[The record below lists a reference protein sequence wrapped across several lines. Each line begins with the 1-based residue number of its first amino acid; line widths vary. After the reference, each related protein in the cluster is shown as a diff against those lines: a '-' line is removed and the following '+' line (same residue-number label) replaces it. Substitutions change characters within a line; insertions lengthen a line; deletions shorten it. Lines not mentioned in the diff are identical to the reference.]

1 MDRYFNVSG
10 HLSGFEDGH
19 IIIHAKKHQGGFFT
33 TLNIYSAP
41 DAIFN
46 ETLKSHTKQSE
57 ISKKEFYSKIKE
69 IRTILKT
76 KS

>member
-10 HLSGFEDGH
+10 YLTGYESGH
-19 IIIHAKKHQGGFFT
+19 IQIHAKKGREGFWS
-33 TLNIYSAP
+33 TLNICSIPEA
-41 DAIFN
+41 AFN
-46 ETLKSHTKQSE
+46 ESLKSQVKQYEITKE
-57 ISKKEFYSKIKE
+57 EFYSKINE

>member
-1 MDRYFNVSG
+1 MDRYFEISG
-10 HLSGFEDGH
+10 HLQGYEDGH
-19 IIIHAKKHQGGFFT
+19 IQIHAKKYQGGFFT
-33 TLNIYSAP
+33 TLNICSVP
-41 DAIFN
+41 EAIFK
-46 ETLKSHTKQSE
+46 ESLKSQVNQNE

>member
-10 HLSGFEDGH
+10 YLNGYEEGH
-19 IIIHAKKHQGGFFT
+19 IQIHAKKCQGGFFT
-33 TLNIYSAP
+33 TLNICSVP
-41 DAIFN
+41 EAIFK
-46 ETLKSHTKQSE
+46 ESLKSQLKSNEITKE
-57 ISKKEFYSKIKE
+57 EFYTKINE